1 MRVFPYSQKP
11 KRRIKFLERLVYM
24 MNFFDWFMLTGD
36 TTGNMTENAMKA
48 VAKFDCENNPCY
60 TSNKNPN
67 YDTNKPYYAKSE
79 FYRNNL
85 VVSPEQNV

>member
-11 KRRIKFLERLVYM
+11 KRRVKFLERLVYM

-36 TTGNMTENAMKA
+36 TTGNMTENAMKS

-67 YDTNKPYYAKSE
+67 YAKSG
-79 FYRNNL
+79 FSRNNL
-85 VVSPEQNV
+85 VISPEQNV